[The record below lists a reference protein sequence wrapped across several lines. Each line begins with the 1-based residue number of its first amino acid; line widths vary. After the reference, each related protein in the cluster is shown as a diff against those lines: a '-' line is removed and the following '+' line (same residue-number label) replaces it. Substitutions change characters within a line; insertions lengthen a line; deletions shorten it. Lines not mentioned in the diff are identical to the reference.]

1 MSACFSQLQFTQHC
15 KTSDPS
21 LGQHTPA
28 PCSQCHQLETRISS
42 NMTTAAIGRQQVT
55 QYCKTS
61 DPGSWSKSP
70 QLATL
75 ANMST
80 GSIKQQQVL
89 QCCKVQPS
97 TTVAGDTITH
107 LQALGTFLQNLQRA
121 TRTQC
126 SKMVAIKS
134 IQGKHQLLGTFLQNL
149 PLTTLANEM
158 SG

>member
-28 PCSQCHQLETRISS
+28 PCSQCHQLETRILA
-42 NMTTAAIGRQQVT
+42 NMTTTAAIGKQ

-61 DPGSWSKSP
+61 DPGPWSESP

-80 GSIKQQQVL
+80 DSIKQQQVL

-149 PLTTLANEM
+149 PLTPLANEM